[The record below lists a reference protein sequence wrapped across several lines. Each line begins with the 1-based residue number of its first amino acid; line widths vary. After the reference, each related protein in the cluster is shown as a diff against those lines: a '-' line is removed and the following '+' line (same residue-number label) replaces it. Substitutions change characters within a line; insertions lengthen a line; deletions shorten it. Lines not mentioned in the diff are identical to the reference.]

1 MSRSNPTDN
10 SPNPAKRWFEW
21 DGSTGKLRYYDK
33 AAKENVVIGDKFTF
47 MLLDQLATVKGWH
60 DASES
65 GIYANEVKDTR
76 SEPLVVKAFSMK
88 EPIAEGFYKSI
99 RDRVI
104 AAGGH
109 FTTNCYIAFRN
120 GGDELEI
127 GSLQFK
133 GAALSAWMDF
143 SKDNRA
149 ALFDKA
155 IRIDGANEGKKGKIT
170 FYTPKFA
177 LNTVSDDA
185 NQQAVELDK
194 QLQEYLKGYFSRT
207 RVEQAAP
214 PPQSHEEPE
223 HYPEPISRSEPQDDE
238 DEIPF

>member
-21 DGSTGKLRYYDK
+21 DGSTGNIRYYDK
-33 AAKENVVIGDKFTF
+33 TAKETVRVGDKFTF
-47 MLLDQLATVKGWH
+47 MLLDQLATIKGWH

-65 GIYANEVKDTR
+65 GIFSNEVKDTR
-76 SEPLVVKAFSMK
+76 SEPFVVKAFKMK
-88 EPIAEGFYKSI
+88 EPIAEGFYKNI

-109 FTTNCYIAFRN
+109 FTTNCYIAFKSA
-120 GGDELEI
+120 GEGLEI

-133 GAALSAWMDF
+133 GSVLSAWMEF
-143 SKDNRA
+143 AKENCSN
-149 ALFDKA
+149 LFDKA
-155 IRIDGANEGKKGKIT
+155 VRIDGSEQGKKGNIT
-170 FYTPKFA
+170 FFTPKFTLIA
-177 LNTVSDDA
+177 ASEEGNA
-185 NQQAVELDK
+185 QATDLDRV
-194 QLQEYLKGYFSRT
+194 LQEYLKGYFGRT

-214 PPQSHEEPE
+214 VDEHPADNPPPEE
-223 HYPEPISRSEPQDDE
+223 SRSAPLDD